1 MNAACQQAGSR
12 EEHLAALKQAAG
24 GADPGWY
31 LMVGEPAVAR
41 MRLVPTQAERVLES
55 DVAVLTEWRNRYV
68 TSFLTEFEATP
79 ARTRDWLVQR
89 VGPDRGRVLFMV
101 ESMDGRRIG
110 YMGLAFIDWASGSG
124 EADAVVRGVDGFPG
138 VMLTGLR
145 TLLWWAQCELGLVR
159 LGVRVRSDNPALG
172 FYRKLGFQERQREAL
187 RRTDVPGMVTWVA
200 DPELASAGV
209 SLVHMDW
216 PMTGRTG
223 PHDSH

>member
-1 MNAACQQAGSR
+1 VNWAYQQAGPK

-24 GADPGWY
+24 GEHSGWY

-55 DVAVLTEWRNRYV
+55 DVAVLTEWRNRHV

-101 ESMDGRRIG
+101 ESMDGRLIG

-124 EADAVVRGVDGFPG
+124 EADAVVRGVEGFPG
-138 VMLTGLR
+138 VMSTGLR
-145 TLLWWAQCELGLVR
+145 TLLWWAQCDLGLVR

-187 RRTDVPGMVTWVA
+187 RRTEVPGMVTWVA
-200 DPELASAGV
+200 DPELASAAV